1 MRFFT
6 HCGVVALGAAL
17 AVGASAQNVSVTDYD
32 VPESRAE
39 RMLVDLAANHA
50 TEGSN
55 TTTSNANIG
64 VLYKRF
70 YDSLPFGYAI
80 DANGSGETT
89 RDPGTEEYTSLYNA
103 KFAGSVKRY
112 IWDKS
117 PTLKDIFGSAR
128 FDGSYQ
134 KDDDQPATSVTLG
147 VGYGR
152 FINATA
158 LAKAVRVERF
168 LLDEGE
174 IVGNMPKDSV
184 VELGHIIEREAEY
197 QDLYGDTYKKEWFR
211 EMEGVVR
218 RSGVLKADAIGAI
231 GILRMDEVVTRERIA
246 DRFYGW
252 DLAVGSKFDVTL
264 ADSDLDL
271 PPANLDVS
279 IDFARPISWEW
290 QVNGRLN
297 WSSPFNSTVNEV
309 EYGFGKRQQ
318 GSAAVDV
325 TYELTNR
332 VDFRARYAALFD
344 KPEVGDTEL
353 THSAGASL
361 IYYLENQVTLVA
373 SEQIEKARD
382 KDATTNFTLTLNYRV
397 F

>member
-1 MRFFT
+1 MRFFIG
-6 HCGVVALGAAL
+6 CGVAAL
-17 AVGASAQNVSVTDYD
+17 SATIAVNAFAQNVSITDYK

-39 RMLVDLAANHA
+39 RMLVDLAANHS
-50 TEGSN
+50 TEGSK
-55 TTTSNANIG
+55 TRASNANVG

-80 DANGSGETT
+80 DATGSAK
-89 RDPGTEEYTSLYNA
+89 TEHNILTDEYDSLYNIN
-103 KFAGSVKRY
+103 FSGSVKRY
-112 IWDKS
+112 IWDKN

-128 FDGSYQ
+128 FDASMQ
-134 KDDDQPATSVTLG
+134 KDDDQPASSVTIA

-158 LAKAVRVERF
+158 LAKAVRIEQF

-174 IVGNMPKDSV
+174 ITGNMPKDSL
-184 VELGHIIEREAEY
+184 VELGNIIEREAEY
-197 QDLYGDTYKKEWFR
+197 QDEFGDTYKKEWFKD
-211 EMEGVVR
+211 MEDVVR
-218 RSGVLKADAIGAI
+218 RSGMLEEDAIGAI
-231 GILRMDEVVTRERIA
+231 GILRTDEVVTRERIA

-252 DLAVGSKFDVTL
+252 DVAVGSKFDLTL
-264 ADSDLDL
+264 ADETKDL

-279 IDFARPISWEW
+279 LDYARPISWEW
-290 QVNGRLN
+290 QFNGRVN
-297 WSSPFNSTVNEV
+297 WSSPFDNL
-309 EYGFGKRQQ
+309 GKDFIGR
-318 GSAAVDV
+318 GTADL

-332 VDFRARYAALFD
+332 VDFRARYGVTLH
-344 KPEVGDTEL
+344 KPEIGDSEV

-361 IYYLENQVTLVA
+361 IYYLENQVNLVA
-373 SEQIEKARD
+373 SEQIEKAPN